1 MNGFERDKQWSDKF
15 MRTIKQ
21 VLGLCLLTEG
31 DFEEDAKENTDLRVL
46 TLKSV
51 RIGCRV
57 RKYHFYEKYPDEFTI
72 RYSRPSG
79 VKTEID
85 KIMEGW
91 GDLFFYGF
99 SNQDETSLIRWT
111 LADLNVFRKWYTPD
125 KAKPHYVPESKCE
138 LIAFRWDELP
148 SGFVVRDYDKT
159 AADLARM
166 TA

>member
-1 MNGFERDKQWSDKF
+1 MTGFEIDKAWSDRF

-31 DFEEDAKENTDLRVL
+31 NFEEDAKENTDLKVL
-46 TLKSV
+46 SMRGV

-57 RKYHFYEKYPDEFTI
+57 RKYSFFTDYPDEFTI

-79 VKTEID
+79 VKTEIH

-99 SNQDETSLIRWT
+99 SNEEETSLVKWT
-111 LADLNVFRKWYTPD
+111 LANLDVFRDWYTEE
-125 KAKPHYVPESKCE
+125 KGIIKPVPSSGCKMKVFKW
-138 LIAFRWDELP
+138 AELP
-148 SGFVVRDYDKT
+148 RDFIVNQYTKGT
-159 AADLARM
+159 
-166 TA
+166 

>member
-15 MRTIKQ
+15 MKTIKQ
-21 VLGLCLLTEG
+21 ILGLCLLTEG

-46 TLKSV
+46 SLKSV
-51 RIGCRV
+51 RIGVRV
-57 RKYHFYEKYPDEFTI
+57 RKHSFYERYPDEFTI

-99 SNQDETSLIRWT
+99 SNRDETSLSRWT
-111 LADLNVFRKWYTPD
+111 LADFDVFRKWYTPG
-125 KAKPHYVPESKCE
+125 KAKPRFVPESGCE

-148 SGFVVRDYDKT
+148 SGFIIRAYDKAKAEQTT
-159 AADLARM
+159 A
-166 TA
+166 